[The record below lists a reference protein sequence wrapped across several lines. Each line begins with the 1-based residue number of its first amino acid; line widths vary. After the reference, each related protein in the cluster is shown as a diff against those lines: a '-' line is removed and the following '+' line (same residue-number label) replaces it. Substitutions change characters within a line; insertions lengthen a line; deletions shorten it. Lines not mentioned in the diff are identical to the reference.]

1 MVNEMET
8 FGEIL
13 DKLNQIAKENPE
25 TLKHPLLIRDKDIVS
40 SWSHIHDVRITWDR
54 IDNVRITNE
63 DDEVGY
69 PIYPTEDTVQ
79 PNCVYIVA
87 FID

>member
-1 MVNEMET
+1 MET
-8 FGEIL
+8 FKDVL

-25 TLKHPLLIRDKDIVS
+25 TLDRPLLIRDTDIVT
-40 SWSHIHDVRITWDR
+40 SWSYIHDVRITWD
-54 IDNVRITNE
+54 DL
-63 DDEVGY
+63 GY
-69 PIYPTEDTVQ
+69 PIYPTEDIVQ

>member
-25 TLKHPLLIRDKDIVS
+25 TLERPLLIRDKDLVT
-40 SWSHIHDVRITWDR
+40 SWSYIHDVRITWDHL
-54 IDNVRITNE
+54 
-63 DDEVGY
+63 GY

>member
-25 TLKHPLLIRDKDIVS
+25 TLTH
-40 SWSHIHDVRITWDR
+40 
-54 IDNVRITNE
+54 
-63 DDEVGY
+63 
-69 PIYPTEDTVQ
+69 
-79 PNCVYIVA
+79 
-87 FID
+87 

>member
-25 TLKHPLLIRDKDIVS
+25 TLDRPLLIRDKDLVT
-40 SWSHIHDVRITWDR
+40 SWSYIHDVRIT
-54 IDNVRITNE
+54 
-63 DDEVGY
+63 
-69 PIYPTEDTVQ
+69 
-79 PNCVYIVA
+79 
-87 FID
+87 

>member
-8 FGEIL
+8 FKDVL
-13 DKLNQIAKENPE
+13 DRLNQIAKENPE
-25 TLKHPLLIRDKDIVS
+25 TLDRPLLIRDKDLVT
-40 SWSHIHDVRITWDR
+40 SWSYIHDVRITWDHL
-54 IDNVRITNE
+54 
-63 DDEVGY
+63 GY

>member
-25 TLKHPLLIRDKDIVS
+25 TLDRPLLIRDKDLVT
-40 SWSHIHDVRITWDR
+40 SWSYIHDVRITWD
-54 IDNVRITNE
+54 DL
-63 DDEVGY
+63 GY